1 MVKVG
6 RRPGT
11 GDTRSQILEAAR
23 TAFGE
28 RGFDAATI
36 RGIAAVARVDP
47 ALVHHYFSTKADLYA
62 AAIELPLAPSTVIP
76 QVFAGDAA
84 GLGRRITEF
93 FFSVW
98 EAPESRR
105 PLLAMLGGAIGGNER
120 GTAGFRE
127 FLVSGLLDRAVVAIG
142 RGRDVEVKVE
152 LAMAHLLGVAVLRYV
167 VRIEPLA
174 NLDVGQVVDLVAP
187 RIQSYFDDERAGGHS
202 TRADLA

>member
-1 MVKVG
+1 MAKAG

-36 RGIAAVARVDP
+36 RGIAAVAGVDP

-76 QVFAGDAA
+76 AVFAGDIA

-105 PLLAMLGGAIGGNER
+105 PLVAMLGGAIAGNEQ
-120 GTAGFRE
+120 GTAGFRQ
-127 FLVSGLLDRAVVAIG
+127 FLERGLLSRAVAVIG
-142 RGRDVEVKVE
+142 NGRATEVRVE

-174 NLDVGQVVDLVAP
+174 SLDVCRVVDLVAP
-187 RIQSYFDDERAGGHS
+187 RVQSYFEA
-202 TRADLA
+202 A